1 MHYVTNKKM
10 YTNQINWMFI
20 VSSDKWLR
28 NILTQLEIKTPVIL
42 LAVAML
48 DIKNFFHKVLAE
60 VFAKVQYLYSRRKL
74 LVSCIEW

>member
-1 MHYVTNKKM
+1 MSQIKKVS
-10 YTNQINWMFI
+10 NQINWMFI

-28 NILTQLEIKTPVIL
+28 NILTQLEIKTNLLNTP
-42 LAVAML
+42 LAVAMP

-74 LVSCIEW
+74 LVSCIK

>member
-1 MHYVTNKKM
+1 
-10 YTNQINWMFI
+10 MFI

-28 NILTQLEIKTPVIL
+28 NILTQVEIKTNLLNTPVIL
-42 LAVAML
+42 LAVAMP
-48 DIKNFFHKVLAE
+48 DIKNVFHTVLAE